1 MPLRSERQILA
12 AVAQIGMASRR
23 GLPIDLLSPTGR
35 IIAALMQN
43 DVLTVKD
50 IPHLAGISFRSC
62 FDQLSKLE
70 GLGIIERRVD
80 PSDKR
85 RLLVA
90 LNQEK
95 LLAGLKPTAPK
106 EGED

>member
-1 MPLRSERQILA
+1 MPFRSERKILE
-12 AVAQIGMASRR
+12 AVARIAMASRG
-23 GLPIDLLSPTGR
+23 GLPTDLLSPTGR

-43 DVLTVKD
+43 DALAVKD

-70 GLGIIERRVD
+70 GLGIIERSVD
-80 PSDKR
+80 PQDRR

-95 LLAGLKPTAPK
+95 LLAALKPTAPK
-106 EGED
+106 DGGH

>member
-1 MPLRSERQILA
+1 MPFGSERQILE
-12 AVAQIGMASRR
+12 AVARIGMSSRG
-23 GLPIDLLSPTGR
+23 GLPADLLSPTGR

-43 DVLTVKD
+43 DALTVKD

-62 FDQLSKLE
+62 FDQLSRLE
-70 GLGIIERRVD
+70 GLGIIERRVGPTD
-80 PSDKR
+80 RR

-95 LLAGLKPTAPK
+95 LLAALTPTAPK

>member
-1 MPLRSERQILA
+1 MPFRSERQILA
-12 AVAQIGMASRR
+12 AIAQIGMASRG
-23 GLPIDLLSPTGR
+23 GLPTDLLSPTGR

-43 DVLTVKD
+43 GVLTVKD

-80 PSDKR
+80 PQDRR

-95 LLAGLKPTAPK
+95 LLAALQPTAPT
-106 EGED
+106 EGGR